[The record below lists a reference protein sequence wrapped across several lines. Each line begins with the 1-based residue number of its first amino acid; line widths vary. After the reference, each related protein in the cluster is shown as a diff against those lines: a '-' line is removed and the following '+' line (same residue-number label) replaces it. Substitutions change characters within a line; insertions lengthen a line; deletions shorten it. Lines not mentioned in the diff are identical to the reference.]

1 MLIKRKE
8 KSNHQLIVVKLLAHC
23 REPRSILM
31 KRFSLWSVLTSD
43 FGIFHHKTWVPCFSA
58 DRKLC
63 TALEEGHLDL
73 VFPLKSLF
81 QIHINPQERKEG
93 TTSLIVNLGW
103 WKWTI
108 AKIFWMIL
116 IFVLWTKFPMLQHWK
131 VICLHMK
138 HWNFIEN
145 IPGNTISCWFFF
157 SNTV

>member
-1 MLIKRKE
+1 M
-8 KSNHQLIVVKLLAHC
+8 KLLAHC

-43 FGIFHHKTWVPCFSA
+43 FGIFHRQNLIKHECHASRLIVNSVQHWKKVISTWFS
-58 DRKLC
+58 
-63 TALEEGHLDL
+63 
-73 VFPLKSLF
+73 PLKSLF